1 MNARARASI
10 FSISLLGAIFA
21 LSTPAWAPGT
31 LGLDEVLAAVKT
43 EPKLV
48 AEIERELKKDGRKAD
63 RLTCMGA
70 RHGNQ
75 WKYLGGAR
83 AAPYSCVIGQREI
96 TIEADRAYFDAEGQ
110 NLGDVEHASFDEAKT
125 FRETNFRWTW
135 TAAGA
140 GR

>member
-48 AEIERELKKDGRKAD
+48 AEIERALQKDGRKAD

-83 AAPYSCVIGQREI
+83 AAPYSVSY
-96 TIEADRAYFDAEGQ
+96 THLRA
-110 NLGDVEHASFDEAKT
+110 H
-125 FRETNFRWTW
+125 ETRHDLVC
-135 TAAGA
+135 
-140 GR
+140 

>member
-1 MNARARASI
+1 MQARARASI
-10 FSISLLGAIFA
+10 FSISLLGAILA

-31 LGLDEVLAAVKT
+31 LGLDEVLAAVKA

-70 RHGNQ
+70 RHGSQ

-83 AAPYSCVIGQREI
+83 RPLFVRHRPTGNHHRGRPRLLRCQRPKSRGR
-96 TIEADRAYFDAEGQ
+96 RARF
-110 NLGDVEHASFDEAKT
+110 V
-125 FRETNFRWTW
+125 
-135 TAAGA
+135 
-140 GR
+140 

>member
-83 AAPYSCVIGQREI
+83 AAPSSCVIG
-96 TIEADRAYFDAEGQ
+96 
-110 NLGDVEHASFDEAKT
+110 
-125 FRETNFRWTW
+125 
-135 TAAGA
+135 
-140 GR
+140 

>member
-43 EPKLV
+43 EPKLL
-48 AEIERELKKDGRKAD
+48 AEIERELKKDGSKAD

-83 AAPYSCVIGQREI
+83 RPLFVRHRPTGNHDRRRPRLLRCQRPKSRGR
-96 TIEADRAYFDAEGQ
+96 RARF
-110 NLGDVEHASFDEAKT
+110 V
-125 FRETNFRWTW
+125 
-135 TAAGA
+135 
-140 GR
+140 

>member
-48 AEIERELKKDGRKAD
+48 AEIERALQKDGRKAD

-70 RHGNQ
+70 RHGSQ

-83 AAPYSCVIGQREI
+83 AAPSTIRTI
-96 TIEADRAYFDAEGQ
+96 TPHRHFDSAAI
-110 NLGDVEHASFDEAKT
+110 ASVT
-125 FRETNFRWTW
+125 GTVGHRS
-135 TAAGA
+135 G
-140 GR
+140 